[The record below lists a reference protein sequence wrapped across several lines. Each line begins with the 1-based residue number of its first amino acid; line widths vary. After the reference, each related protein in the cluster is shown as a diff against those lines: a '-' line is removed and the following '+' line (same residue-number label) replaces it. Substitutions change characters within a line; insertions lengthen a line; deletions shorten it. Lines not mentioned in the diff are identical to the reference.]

1 MEIYMMVIGKMIF
14 KMEKEF
20 IFLNQEKLNH
30 MKEIG
35 VMDIILDLEK

>member
-1 MEIYMMVIGKMIF
+1 MMVNGKMIF

-20 IFLNQEKLNH
+20 IYLKQEKLNH

-35 VMDIILDLEK
+35 EMDIILVLEK